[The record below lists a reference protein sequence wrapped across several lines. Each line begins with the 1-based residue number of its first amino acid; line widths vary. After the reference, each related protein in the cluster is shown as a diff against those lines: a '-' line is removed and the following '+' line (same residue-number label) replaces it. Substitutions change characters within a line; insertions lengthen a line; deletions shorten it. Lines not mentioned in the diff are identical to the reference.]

1 MSEDEKGP
9 GMTIRIP
16 APRVLA
22 EAAAPRLDPRTA
34 EVLRSL
40 DRAKGTIARM
50 EVPTAAPSVADLARE
65 MRALREGLSQTTPNI
80 EATTQSLD
88 STARALERV
97 VALAG
102 ERLAD
107 FQRGRDGAVS
117 ELRVSVD
124 RLIRQADVLAAWR
137 AWWTR
142 QVATW
147 AVVLTLVLAAGI
159 AFAWRAYAVAQS
171 THDIL
176 QQILENQTKAQAAKA
191 TKRR

>member
-22 EAAAPRLDPRTA
+22 EAAAASLDPRTA

-40 DRAKGTIARM
+40 DRAKGTIARV
-50 EVPTAAPSVADLARE
+50 EVPTAAPSAADLARE
-65 MRALREGLSQTTPNI
+65 MRALREGLSQTTPSI
-80 EATTQSLD
+80 EASAQSLD

-97 VALAG
+97 VAVAG

-107 FQRGRDGAVS
+107 FQRGQERAVS
-117 ELRVSVD
+117 ELRVSVVG
-124 RLIRQADVLAAWR
+124 LIRQVDALAAWR

-147 AVVLTLVLAAGI
+147 AVVLALVLAAGI
-159 AFAWRAYAVAQS
+159 ALAWRAHAVAQS
-171 THDIL
+171 TYDIL
-176 QQILENQTKAQAAKA
+176 QQILENQTKARAAKGG
-191 TKRR
+191 KRR

>member
-1 MSEDEKGP
+1 MSEDEK
-9 GMTIRIP
+9 
-16 APRVLA
+16 A
-22 EAAAPRLDPRTA
+22 EAASQSLDPRTA
-34 EVLRSL
+34 EVLRFL

-50 EVPTAAPSVADLARE
+50 EVPTGAPSAADLARE

-80 EATTQSLD
+80 EATAQRLD

-97 VALAG
+97 VTVAG

-107 FQRGRDGAVS
+107 FQRGQDGAVR

-124 RLIRQADVLAAWR
+124 RLVRQADLLAASR

-147 AVVLTLVLAAGI
+147 AVVLALVLAAGI
-159 AFAWRAYAVAQS
+159 ALAWRAHAVAQS

-176 QQILENQTKAQAAKA
+176 QQILENQTKAKAAKGG
-191 TKRR
+191 KPR